1 MKFFFSV
8 LVISLFLLSCSKR
21 ENRFIDIPKANAEIL
36 ERTGIEILAF
46 KDQIEKDF
54 VVDESFYDS
63 ILLQTVLLG
72 TNEIF
77 KKNGYYSV
85 RTNGDTITGN
95 DVDSILYHFAHGFA
109 NGIIEEHCS
118 PSDSLCLAKM
128 KYRKNL
134 LHIQLPYGRIESS
147 TTEFIYFDLY
157 KKDYLTKEEFS
168 FMTLW
173 WYILSSAQGISDEE
187 WRKQEKKR

>member
-8 LVISLFLLSCSKR
+8 LIISLFLLSCSKR

-36 ERTGIEILAF
+36 ERTGIDILAF

-63 ILLQTVLLG
+63 ILLQTALLG

-77 KKNGYYSV
+77 KKSGYYSV

-109 NGIIEEHCS
+109 NGIIEEHCN
-118 PSDSLCLAKM
+118 PSDSLCLTKM
-128 KYRKNL
+128 KYRQNL
-134 LHIQLPYGRIESS
+134 LRIQLPYGRIESS